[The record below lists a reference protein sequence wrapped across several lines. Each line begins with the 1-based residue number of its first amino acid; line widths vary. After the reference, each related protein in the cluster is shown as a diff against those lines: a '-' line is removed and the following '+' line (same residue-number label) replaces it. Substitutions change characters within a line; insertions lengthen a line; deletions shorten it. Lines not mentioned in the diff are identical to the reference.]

1 MFGNGTPQ
9 SHFQIPVEKTPV
21 AFVHDLF
28 LTEKYVVVIE
38 GSLRLDS
45 MRRWKQGK
53 GMTFFDESRN
63 LRFGV
68 LPRENP
74 TVDKVI
80 WVTTDSPGYAWHTIS
95 AWDNDDGVIK
105 KIANNIPYRSKYY
118 AGILIR

>member
-9 SHFQIPVEKTPV
+9 AHFQIPVEKTPV

-80 WVTTDSPGYAWHTIS
+80 WVTTESPGYAWHTIS
-95 AWDNDDGVIK
+95 AWDNDDGVITK
-105 KIANNIPYRSKYY
+105 KSKSK
-118 AGILIR
+118 IFFK

>member
-9 SHFQIPVEKTPV
+9 AHFQIPVEKTTV

-53 GMTFFDESRN
+53 GMTFFDE
-63 LRFGV
+63 
-68 LPRENP
+68 RESQF
-74 TVDKVI
+74 T
-80 WVTTDSPGYAWHTIS
+80 Y
-95 AWDNDDGVIK
+95 
-105 KIANNIPYRSKYY
+105 
-118 AGILIR
+118 ILESYLFLFQ